1 MQCSLIWRSICLFAK
16 LYRENSYKSTCTIW
30 AHTCYM
36 LYLLVYLIRIICLN
50 PLRHVWKKIWF
61 FFSERTAKLA
71 YIDSYVK
78 PPREVRRQQMKY
90 GTAGPSTGERA
101 KKFSHLMDPIALGRK
116 EREEKGIWSRANF
129 HDNAF

>member
-1 MQCSLIWRSICLFAK
+1 MYKKTLFLLI
-16 LYRENSYKSTCTIW
+16 
-30 AHTCYM
+30 
-36 LYLLVYLIRIICLN
+36 
-50 PLRHVWKKIWF
+50 
-61 FFSERTAKLA
+61 SERTAKLA

-116 EREEKGIWSRANF
+116 EREEKGI
-129 HDNAF
+129 